1 MLAIVFITVGLLGFA
16 VAVALGWTPDTTR
29 TVRYRYP
36 AGPDLEPWNRD

>member
-29 TVRYRYP
+29 PVRYSYP
-36 AGPDLEPWNRD
+36 AGPDAEPWHRD